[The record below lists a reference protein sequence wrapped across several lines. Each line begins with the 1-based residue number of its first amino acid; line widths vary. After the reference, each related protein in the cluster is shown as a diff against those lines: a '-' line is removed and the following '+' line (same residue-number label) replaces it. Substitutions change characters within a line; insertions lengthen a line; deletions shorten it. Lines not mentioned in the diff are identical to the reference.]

1 MDSTTSTTTPPYLHH
16 SRSEPPSLAKSASR
30 LAHTGHI
37 PHPSLGLIKSS
48 PKRTSSPFAHSRKSS
63 ESLPLRELL
72 LLSSPPVQKRS
83 KTRIMDRPEMA
94 DDPVV
99 EVPGPRRRCKGRG
112 LQIGLLGYA
121 SPRNT
126 RRLRRRSE
134 TKTREEKDSS
144 LVEKMA
150 KPRKRRSKKEKPVLV
165 PYLPKFVIK
174 SIPI

>member
-16 SRSEPPSLAKSASR
+16 SRSEPPSRAKSASC

-48 PKRTSSPFAHSRKSS
+48 PKRTSSPSAHSRKSS

-83 KTRIMDRPEMA
+83 KTRLMDRLEMA
-94 DDPVV
+94 DDPAV
-99 EVPGPRRRCKGRG
+99 EVPGARRRCKGRG
-112 LQIGLLGYA
+112 SQMGLLGCA

-126 RRLRRRSE
+126 WRLRRWSE
-134 TKTREEKDSS
+134 TETWEEKDSG
-144 LVEKMA
+144 LVEEMA
-150 KPRKRRSKKEKPVLV
+150 KPR
-165 PYLPKFVIK
+165 
-174 SIPI
+174 